1 VGHLASVHS
10 KQIQFLPIGEKQ
22 QMSWSLGFGLE
33 KIGLF
38 ALRFPRAATI
48 LLLSSIV
55 LAAMML
61 PRLSF
66 DGDVVNVLDPNS
78 TAYKEY
84 FIQSNSFHD
93 YTKDVVVV
101 LKHDH
106 LTEVDVFEGLRNLH
120 LDLALEDGVQSVY
133 SVFTVGDTSALDDEA
148 ENLLPAEFTSTAEVQ
163 DSLQQ
168 MLQQEPAARAIIAPA
183 QGAMLMMVS
192 LLAEDQINESV
203 LSERLLALRVSMAE
217 LAPPGTEITLAG
229 MPQIRV
235 SIFEAIVSDQTILTV
250 SGIALGC
257 LVAWFIF
264 GTMRSALI
272 CTTPAFTSVLWI
284 LAVFAAS
291 GNSLSIFTTALPSL
305 ALIIAFADSIVLYFR
320 WQALNSSTAGNSALH
335 KGALHK
341 GDSHNETVKQ
351 RQLMNLAEAVRQ
363 VGPASSLTSITTAL
377 AFASFAWA
385 QHQAMDQFAMFGVIS
400 VLFAFLA
407 VIIGLPIAGYWAV
420 RLAGAD
426 ENSRGPRFTG
436 QGNSIAHAV
445 TASPKLV
452 MTASLGFLA
461 MFAWVH
467 TQLDASYTFSDYF
480 PHNSEIRSS
489 EAYIDD
495 VFGGSAQ
502 YYAVLPVTA
511 GGSFADSENRQRLI
525 DADSRVAEVFGQSK
539 TLSLATAYKRMS
551 PEQLAEMPEALDEA
565 PASVS
570 GRFVSADRRLLQI
583 AATTS
588 SGDSTLKVN
597 EPIERLQHALSDL
610 PFADEIS
617 ITGLR
622 VLMARSFPVLI
633 EQLRTGLLVS
643 ILLAVMVVAV
653 ATRSLSLAMATLIP
667 NLIPIL
673 FAESTMW
680 FFGASLSVMNVV
692 ALTIAF
698 GISIDNAV
706 HVINAYQSRVGRYAS
721 TEQAVHA
728 AVSEISPALV
738 ASTCI
743 VCVAAIITQFSALP
757 NVAEIGILLI
767 ATLTVA
773 LISNLL
779 ILPSAMIVVAN
790 MRSGNKSDPVNKN
803 VA

>member
-1 VGHLASVHS
+1 
-10 KQIQFLPIGEKQ
+10 
-22 QMSWSLGFGLE
+22 MSWSLGFGLE
-33 KIGLF
+33 KIGLL

-66 DGDVVNVLDPNS
+66 DGDVINVLDPKS

-84 FIQSNSFHD
+84 LTQSSSFHD

-101 LKHDH
+101 LKHDQM
-106 LTEVDVFEGLRNLH
+106 TTVDVFEGLRNLH
-120 LDLALEDGVQSVY
+120 LDIALEDGVQSVY
-133 SVFTVGDTSALDDEA
+133 SIFTVGDASSLSSSFSEDADEGDEGDEA
-148 ENLLPAEFTSTAEVQ
+148 ESLLPAEFSSTAEVQ
-163 DSLQQ
+163 NSLQKL
-168 MLQQEPAARAIIAPA
+168 LQQEPAARAIIAPA

-192 LLAEDQINESV
+192 LQAEDQKNEGV
-203 LSERLLALRVSMAE
+203 LSERLAALRISMAE
-217 LAPPGTEITLAG
+217 LAPPDTQFTLAG

-235 SIFEAIVSDQTILTV
+235 SIYEAIVSDQTILTA

-264 GTMRSALI
+264 GTVRSALI
-272 CTTPAFTSVLWI
+272 CTAPAFTSVLWI
-284 LAVFAAS
+284 LAMFAAS
-291 GNSLSIFTTALPSL
+291 GNSLSLFTTALPSL

-320 WQALNSSTAGNSALH
+320 WQALNGSTAGNEAVH
-335 KGALHK
+335 ARVHT
-341 GDSHNETVKQ
+341 GDSHSETSKQ
-351 RQLMNLAEAVRQ
+351 RQLRNLAEAVRQ

-377 AFASFAWA
+377 AFASFMWA
-385 QHQAMDQFAMFGVIS
+385 QHQAMDQFALFGVIS

-436 QGNSIAHAV
+436 QGHAIAHAV

-452 MTASLGFLA
+452 MLVSLGFLSL
-461 MFAWVH
+461 FAWTH
-467 TQLDASYTFSDYF
+467 TQLEASYTFSEYF
-480 PHNSEIRSS
+480 PHKSEIRSS
-489 EAYIDD
+489 EAYIDH

-511 GGSFADSENRQRLI
+511 DGSFNDNENRQRLMEV
-525 DADSRVAEVFGQSK
+525 DSRVAEVFGQSK
-539 TLSLATAYKRMS
+539 TLSLATAWKRMS
-551 PEQLAEMPEALDEA
+551 PEQIAEMPQALEEA
-565 PASVS
+565 PPSVS
-570 GRFVSADRRLLQI
+570 GRFVSTDKRLVQV

-588 SGDSTLKVN
+588 SGDSTLNVN
-597 EPIERLQHALSDL
+597 EPIQRLQDALSDL
-610 PFADEIS
+610 PYADEIS

-643 ILLAVMVVAV
+643 ILLAVLVIAV
-653 ATRSLSLAMATLIP
+653 ATRSLSLALASLIP
-667 NLIPIL
+667 NLIPVL

-706 HVINAYQSRVGRYAS
+706 HVINAYQSRVGHYPS

-757 NVAEIGILLI
+757 NVAEIGLLLI
-767 ATLTVA
+767 ATLAVA
-773 LISNLL
+773 LISNLM
-779 ILPSAMIVVAN
+779 ILPSAMIVVAK
-790 MRSGNKSDPVNKN
+790 MRSGNKTVPANKN
-803 VA
+803 VAR